1 MIQIDVLSFV
11 RKLLSLYSVPTYIIS
26 PPFENLDNIDLGLRK
41 NILKN
46 FNIESL
52 TKNLVYN
59 CKDNTVY
66 YLTDNY
72 YCSYC
77 FMKLPQKD
85 FGDKTYL
92 IIGPYRFEEID
103 STRFMQISESLKFP
117 LQIAKQM
124 EEYYNCVIFIPYETE
139 FKAVIIALASEIFGE
154 DDKFEI
160 GLSENSL
167 WNDKGYLDYTDS
179 DKPFLYANLIEE
191 RYAIENKLLHY
202 VSCGNTVNA
211 LNIVSMLKIP
221 QRFDDPIRDIKNKL
235 IILNSLLR
243 KAVEAGYVHPIHID
257 KVSGEF
263 AKKIEAITSIK
274 NSENIRYEMIRKY
287 CMLVKNY
294 SLKGYS
300 IIVQKAI
307 NYIEL
312 NLSYDLSLK
321 TISNVLDIN
330 ASYLSTLFKKETNF
344 TLTEYVHKKRVE
356 RSLFFLNTTNMQI
369 QNIASYVG
377 ILDVNYFTKIFKRY
391 VGKTPKEYRDM
402 ISSS

>member
-77 FMKLPQKD
+77 FMKLPKEE
-85 FGDKTYL
+85 FNDKTYL

-103 STRFMQISESLKFP
+103 STRFMQISENLKFP

-139 FKAVIIALASEIFGE
+139 FKAVIIALASEIFGG

-160 GLSENSL
+160 ELGENSL

-179 DKPFLYANLIEE
+179 EKPFLYANLIEE

-202 VSCGNTVNA
+202 VSCGNAVNA
-211 LNIVSMLKIP
+211 LNVVSMLKIP

-263 AKKIEAITSIK
+263 AKKIEAITYIK

-321 TISNVLDIN
+321 TISKVLDIN